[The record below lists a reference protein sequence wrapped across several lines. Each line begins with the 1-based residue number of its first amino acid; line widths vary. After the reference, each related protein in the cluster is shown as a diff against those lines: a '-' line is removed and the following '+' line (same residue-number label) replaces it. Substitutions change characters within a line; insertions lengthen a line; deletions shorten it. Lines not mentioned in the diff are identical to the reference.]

1 MKPDTRHKLNTWT
14 AHFTINVLEIE
25 KQETVDRLKKCE
37 S

>member
-25 KQETVDRLKKCE
+25 KQETVDK
-37 S
+37 